1 LAYIADKFEEM
12 RRDST
17 TPPVPGSEQRPLTT
31 HFMGCKPCG
40 RNDSIYDAVWCR
52 RSMERALNFGDDQI
66 LNLYGFEHK
75 SFNTTTVRWV
85 RNDTGGPLDAVDE
98 ELGRLLHPTFRAAN
112 LLLLISRIILITWD
126 FLISSY

>member
-12 RRDST
+12 RRHST

-112 LLLLISRIILITWD
+112 L
-126 FLISSY
+126 